1 MDILTHTLSG
11 VAIGTVLSSYS
22 DKDMKSRIWITM
34 IAGCAAAVP
43 DLDAISLWSKFDNTI
58 GKVFAL
64 SQKGNEIYFSKFW
77 YSHHGFL
84 HSIVAGI
91 LITVI
96 IGILIYLLK
105 KSRILSFNQK
115 LALIGL
121 FLGFLTHLFE
131 DMPTP
136 GSVWGGVNLLW
147 PLKSYFGG
155 TGEIWWWNNYDLLII
170 IFIVVCINLL
180 ILVIEHFIKFKS
192 YKLTTIVFIF
202 GLILC
207 IIQIKS
213 RGIDFNYTG
222 FTSRFNE
229 LELKSKEV
237 QKQILSDKFYNIM
250 LRIDS
255 HLPINF

>member
-1 MDILTHTLSG
+1 MDILTHSLSG
-11 VAIGTVLSSYS
+11 LAIGTVLSSYS
-22 DKDMKSRIWITM
+22 DKNIKPKIGIIML
-34 IAGCAAAVP
+34 AGFAAAVP

-58 GKVFAL
+58 GKVFSL
-64 SQKGNEIYFSKFW
+64 SHKGNEIYYSKFW

-84 HSIVAGI
+84 HSIIAGI
-91 LITVI
+91 LITLFL
-96 IGILIYLLK
+96 GILIYLFK
-105 KSRILSFNQK
+105 KKKTFSLNQK
-115 LALIGL
+115 LAFVGL
-121 FLGFLTHLFE
+121 FLGFLIHLFE

-136 GSVWGGVNLLW
+136 SSVWGGVNLLW
-147 PLKSYFGG
+147 PLKPYIGG
-155 TGEIWWWNNYDLLII
+155 SGDIWWWNNYDLLII

-180 ILVIEHFIKFKS
+180 TLVAEHFIKFKA

-202 GLILC
+202 GFILS

-213 RGIDFNYTG
+213 RGIEFNYTG

-237 QKQILSDKFYNIM
+237 QKHILGDKIYNIM
-250 LRIDS
+250 LSIDS